1 MSLTSF
7 LKYKDVKEKFKQEFP
22 MPKFNLSGDL
32 LAAPKT
38 NHYIRMGIAFD
49 YLMRFY
55 LKRINRNAITRAW
68 VAEVACALAI
78 ELIND
83 DKMLKKLIN
92 ILKDSKKIYSEYLKT
107 GEMNDEV
114 IKTCLL
120 LAPLDLFRRGLF
132 IDPYIG
138 TTNPRDIEDLKD
150 LIKLVN
156 PKEFKSRKICML
168 NPTFG
173 KASTLV
179 GGADMDLLLDNALI
193 DIKTTKFLKLKRDYL
208 NQLIGYYIL
217 FLIGGLDDAPPKAKV
232 EFIGV
237 YYSRHGLLYKI
248 PIREVVG
255 KCDLQKF
262 ILWFKKRAKQA
273 EKNPEKLRKIMAAYD
288 KLDAQL
294 AEIRKQKG
302 KLTKKRK

>member
-55 LKRINRNAITRAW
+55 LKRINRNAITGVW
-68 VAEVACALAI
+68 VAEVACAYAI
-78 ELIND
+78 KLIND
-83 DKMLKKLIN
+83 DKILKKIIN

-132 IDPYIG
+132 IDPYMG

-179 GGADMDLLLDNALI
+179 GGADMDLLLDNTLI

-217 FLIGGLDDAPPKAKV
+217 FLIGGIDDAPPKAKV

-273 EKNPEKLRKIMAAYD
+273 EKDPEKLRKIMAAYD
-288 KLDAQL
+288 NLDAQL
-294 AEIRKQKG
+294 AEIRKHDG
-302 KLTKKRK
+302 

>member
-38 NHYIRMGIAFD
+38 NHYIRVGIAFD

-55 LKRINRNAITRAW
+55 LKRINRNAITQVW
-68 VAEVACALAI
+68 VAEVACAYAI
-78 ELIND
+78 KLIND
-83 DKMLKKLIN
+83 DKILKKIIN

-173 KASTLV
+173 KASKLV

-217 FLIGGLDDAPPKAKV
+217 FLIGGIDDAPPKAKV

-273 EKNPEKLRKIMAAYD
+273 EKDPEKLRKIMAAYD

-294 AEIRKQKG
+294 AEIRKHDG
-302 KLTKKRK
+302 

>member
-1 MSLTSF
+1 
-7 LKYKDVKEKFKQEFP
+7 
-22 MPKFNLSGDL
+22 
-32 LAAPKT
+32 
-38 NHYIRMGIAFD
+38 
-49 YLMRFY
+49 
-55 LKRINRNAITRAW
+55 
-68 VAEVACALAI
+68 
-78 ELIND
+78 LIND
-83 DKMLKKLIN
+83 DKILKKIIN

-217 FLIGGLDDAPPKAKV
+217 FLIGGIDDAPPKAKV

-255 KCDLQKF
+255 KCELQKF

-273 EKNPEKLRKIMAAYD
+273 EKDPEKLRKIMAAHD
-288 KLDAQL
+288 NLDAKL
-294 AEIRKQKG
+294 AEIRKHDG
-302 KLTKKRK
+302 

>member
-38 NHYIRMGIAFD
+38 NHYIRVGIAFD

-55 LKRINRNAITRAW
+55 LKRINRNAITGVW
-68 VAEVACALAI
+68 VAEVACAYAI
-78 ELIND
+78 KLIND
-83 DKMLKKLIN
+83 DKILKKIIN

-132 IDPYIG
+132 IDPYIA

-217 FLIGGLDDAPPKAKV
+217 FLIGGIDDAPPKAKV

-273 EKNPEKLRKIMAAYD
+273 EKNPEKLRKIMTTYD

-294 AEIRKQKG
+294 AEIRKHDG
-302 KLTKKRK
+302 

>member
-7 LKYKDVKEKFKQEFP
+7 LNYKDVREKFKQEFP

-38 NHYIRMGIAFD
+38 KHYILVGIAFD

-55 LKRINRNAITRAW
+55 LKRINRNAITQAW
-68 VAEVACALAI
+68 VAEVACAYAI

-83 DKMLKKLIN
+83 DKILKKIIN

-138 TTNPRDIEDLKD
+138 TTNLRDIEDLKD

-217 FLIGGLDDAPPKAKV
+217 FLIGGIDDAPPKAKV

-255 KCDLQKF
+255 KCELQKF

-273 EKNPEKLRKIMAAYD
+273 EKDPEKLRKIMAAYD
-288 KLDAQL
+288 NLDAKL
-294 AEIRKQKG
+294 AEIRKHDG
-302 KLTKKRK
+302 

>member
-38 NHYIRMGIAFD
+38 NHYIRVGIAFD

-55 LKRINRNAITRAW
+55 LKRINRNAITQVW
-68 VAEVACALAI
+68 VAEVACAYAI
-78 ELIND
+78 KLIND
-83 DKMLKKLIN
+83 DKILKKIIN

-107 GEMNDEV
+107 GEMNHEV

-217 FLIGGLDDAPPKAKV
+217 FLIGGIDDAPPKAKV

-273 EKNPEKLRKIMAAYD
+273 EKDPEKLRKIMAVYD

-294 AEIRKQKG
+294 AEIRKQDA
-302 KLTKKRK
+302 

>member
-7 LKYKDVKEKFKQEFP
+7 LNYKDVREKFKQEFP

-38 NHYIRMGIAFD
+38 KHYILVGIAFD

-55 LKRINRNAITRAW
+55 LKRINRNAITQVW
-68 VAEVACALAI
+68 VAEVACAYAI
-78 ELIND
+78 KSIND
-83 DKMLKKLIN
+83 DKILKKIIN

-138 TTNPRDIEDLKD
+138 TTNLRDIEDLKD

-217 FLIGGLDDAPPKAKV
+217 FLIGGIDDAPPKAKV

-255 KCDLQKF
+255 KCELQKF

-273 EKNPEKLRKIMAAYD
+273 EKDPEKLRKIMAAYD
-288 KLDAQL
+288 NLDAKL
-294 AEIRKQKG
+294 AEIRKHDG
-302 KLTKKRK
+302 

>member
-38 NHYIRMGIAFD
+38 NHYILVGIAFD

-55 LKRINRNAITRAW
+55 LKRINRNAITRVW
-68 VAEVACALAI
+68 VAEVDCAYASK
-78 ELIND
+78 LIND
-83 DKMLKKLIN
+83 DKILKKIIN

-156 PKEFKSRKICML
+156 PKEFKSRKICVL

-173 KASTLV
+173 KASKLV

-217 FLIGGLDDAPPKAKV
+217 FLIGGIDDAPPKAKV

-273 EKNPEKLRKIMAAYD
+273 EKDPEKLRKIMAAHD
-288 KLDAQL
+288 NLDAKL
-294 AEIRKQKG
+294 AEIRKHDG
-302 KLTKKRK
+302 